1 MTPKE
6 ILIPKMRR
14 GDTFSGIS
22 VSNLTTRATPQDT
35 PVPIDLT
42 GAEIDVSFINSTRMV
57 IKMVSIGDGITL
69 VGTDGFV
76 IAPFIITH
84 TGIISF
90 DVQFTFVDDT
100 VRTWF
105 KGTIEVEDDITK

>member
-1 MTPKE
+1 MTPTE
-6 ILIPKMRR
+6 IIVPKIRR
-14 GDTFSGIS
+14 GDTFSGITF
-22 VSNLTTRATPQDT
+22 SNLTTRATPQDT

-42 GAEIDVSFINSTRMV
+42 GVDIDIAFINPSRVV
-57 IKMVSIGDGITL
+57 IKRVSIGDGITL
-69 VGTDGFV
+69 DGTDGFV

-84 TGIISF
+84 TGLISF